1 MALRLR
7 VISNQRRL
15 LGDRSTVSFGADG
28 GTIGR
33 AADNDWVLPDPE
45 RYVSAHHA
53 RIHFSGGQFVLE
65 DTSTN
70 GVYVNDDER
79 AVSTY
84 GPYLLKSG
92 DVLRL
97 GEYQLVVALESAAPG
112 SQVPVDP
119 VPTHVD
125 VLESV
130 GRIGQTDIGA
140 ALDLDELLMRD
151 ESSGSP
157 SGTRL
162 RPVNAYGQAVAELP
176 RAAAVSKS
184 ESDEEAAIARRIE
197 RLARAAAKARDARAA
212 DQPALY
218 DVHTGLQVFCRGA
231 GIEADQL
238 PANAQTRL
246 LHLVGQ
252 LFREIL
258 VGMKDLDRARA
269 DLRNR
274 FRIEISADPEDTRPS
289 LPRSNVEELLV
300 QVLVQH
306 ESRKLDAIQWL
317 REAIEAAKAHERAV
331 AEALREAFVEF
342 IGRFDPAELEA
353 RFKRAS
359 KRGKFLGSNES
370 QYWGLFTEFYRNLA
384 EMPADHLP
392 HTFVE
397 AFATAYKQ
405 ALAAAAAARTAPA

>member
-15 LGDRSTVSFGADG
+15 LGERSTMSFGSAG

-53 RIHFSGGQFVLE
+53 RIHFSDGQFVLE
-65 DTSTN
+65 DMSTN

-79 AVSTY
+79 PVSAY
-84 GPYLLKSG
+84 GPYRLKSG

-112 SQVPVDP
+112 LQVSADP

-130 GRIGQTDIGA
+130 GRIAQTDIGA
-140 ALDLDELLMRD
+140 QLNLDELLMND
-151 ESSGSP
+151 VSSGSP
-157 SGTRL
+157 SGARPRL
-162 RPVNAYGQAVAELP
+162 VNAYGQAVAEP
-176 RAAAVSKS
+176 ARAPPAS
-184 ESDEEAAIARRIE
+184 ESESEPDDEAIARRIE
-197 RLARAAAKARDARAA
+197 RLARAAAKARDARAEP
-212 DQPALY
+212 PALY
-218 DVHTGLQVFCRGA
+218 DVSAGLQVFCRGA
-231 GIEADQL
+231 GIESDQL

-258 VGMKDLDRARA
+258 VGMKDLERARS
-269 DLRNR
+269 DIRNR
-274 FRIEISADPEDTRPS
+274 FRIEMPADPEDTRPS
-289 LPRSNVEELLV
+289 LLRSNVEELLV
-300 QVLVQH
+300 QVLAQH

-331 AEALREAFVEF
+331 GEALREAFVEF

-353 RFKRAS
+353 RFKRTS
-359 KRGKFLGSNES
+359 KRGKFLGNGEA
-370 QYWGLFTEFYRNLA
+370 QYWGLFTEFYRNLT

-397 AFATAYKQ
+397 AFASAYKQ
-405 ALAAAAAARTAPA
+405 AVAAARTAPA